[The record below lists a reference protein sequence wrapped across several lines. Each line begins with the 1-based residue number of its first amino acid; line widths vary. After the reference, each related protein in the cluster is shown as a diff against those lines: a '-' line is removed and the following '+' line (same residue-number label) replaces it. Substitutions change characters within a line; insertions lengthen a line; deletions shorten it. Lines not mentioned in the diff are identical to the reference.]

1 MKEELF
7 YICEWCPEEYCGKR
21 KEELSIVDGK
31 RICQECIE
39 NEYTEEPLMEV
50 FVPETDKRIKELE
63 ACVQNL
69 MDTGDARIAELEA
82 ERDNWRTRHLEIAR
96 DYDKLRHLAHAVTNR
111 LCWTDS
117 TDTAPFS
124 DYDEVNI
131 LKEYLDELMRAT

>member
-1 MKEELF
+1 MSSAGHCGRHDI
-7 YICEWCPEEYCGKR
+7 YRCNDCGKNH
-21 KEELSIVDGK
+21 KDSYHSDLND
-31 RICQECIE
+31 
-39 NEYTEEPLMEV
+39 L
-50 FVPETDKRIKELE
+50 DK
-63 ACVQNL
+63 
-69 MDTGDARIAELEA
+69 RIAELEA

>member
-1 MKEELF
+1 MKEEMF
-7 YICEWCPEEYCGKR
+7 YICEWCPEEYCGKH
-21 KEELSIVDGK
+21 KHELSIVDGK

-39 NEYTEEPLMEV
+39 NEYAEEPLMEV
-50 FVPETDKRIKELE
+50 FVPESERRIE
-63 ACVQNL
+63 
-69 MDTGDARIAELEA
+69 ELEA